1 MKMLHC
7 RVKGEVSVLA
17 RMWAHSLL
25 AQHQL
30 GCALL
35 ARTAGKLKS
44 SQLHFFFF
52 FVFSF
57 LKDAL
62 LLTYNFLPSSFLTSV
77 V

>member
-44 SQLHFFFF
+44 SQLQFFFF
-52 FVFSF
+52 RIFILEGCLASNIQF
-57 LKDAL
+57 LAEFIF
-62 LLTYNFLPSSFLTSV
+62 N
-77 V
+77 

>member
-52 FVFSF
+52 FCIFILEGCLASNIQF
-57 LKDAL
+57 LAEFIF
-62 LLTYNFLPSSFLTSV
+62 N
-77 V
+77 